1 MQCRELKTSSSGVR
15 IFVARDR
22 ADVLRELRNWSR
34 RVYRRDPR
42 ITRIGLFGSYAT
54 GNYGPGSDLDILI
67 IVDSSEETRWFLRS
81 AAIDVRGL
89 SIGADIFVYTVEE
102 TARLEKNSL
111 WFQSIMREI
120 VWLGEE
126 S

>member
-1 MQCRELKTSSSGVR
+1 VTGRMCCGSSGTGAAAYTGE
-15 IFVARDR
+15 IR
-22 ADVLRELRNWSR
+22 ASLALVSSVPTQRG
-34 RVYRRDPR
+34 
-42 ITRIGLFGSYAT
+42 ITG
-54 GNYGPGSDLDILI
+54 
-67 IVDSSEETRWFLRS
+67 S